1 MATRGETEGSSSSPE
16 LSTKLSFEFL
26 EDITNNFSQIFCE
39 DSYGTVYK
47 GTLPDSNK
55 EIAVKKLKQKE
66 EIAPDNFENQLQ
78 SIVGL
83 KHENIVEVF
92 GFCNET
98 LQNSTER
105 LLCYGFSPSE
115 NLEQH
120 LFDTGTEETEHS
132 SSTEPSTN
140 WDTCFK
146 IIKGICQGLL
156 FLHKQLDNN
165 PITHMD
171 LNLKNIWLD
180 KAMVPK
186 IANVELSKIISQEQ
200 IRKESCG
207 YLAPECLNDTPSDMS
222 FQTDIYSLGVM
233 IIQITTGEK
242 SQGKMNDRASR
253 GYIDKI
259 RRNWTAEHI
268 ASKYSSFDSE
278 CLHQV
283 HACIKIGLECVQID
297 QKNRPSIEEI
307 VDRLNTI

>member
-200 IRKESCG
+200 IRKESWYTAIAEG
-207 YLAPECLNDTPSDMS
+207 GDGNNRRL
-222 FQTDIYSLGVM
+222 QLG
-233 IIQITTGEK
+233 G
-242 SQGKMNDRASR
+242 
-253 GYIDKI
+253 
-259 RRNWTAEHI
+259 
-268 ASKYSSFDSE
+268 ASKVPDLGFRGENPRFDPIWLYLVMTMF
-278 CLHQV
+278 LHHYLMEGIAQTW
-283 HACIKIGLECVQID
+283 
-297 QKNRPSIEEI
+297 S
-307 VDRLNTI
+307 

>member
-1 MATRGETEGSSSSPE
+1 MATEEKTEGSSSSPE
-16 LSTKLSFEFL
+16 LSKKFPFMFL
-26 EDITNNFSQIFCE
+26 EKITNCFSQIFCK
-39 DSYGTVYK
+39 DPFGTVYK

-55 EIAVKKLKQKE
+55 KIAVKKLEQSE
-66 EIAPDNFENQLQ
+66 EIPRDDFENQVQ

-83 KHENIVEVF
+83 KHENIVELV

-98 LQNSTER
+98 HQNSTER
-105 LLCYGFSPSE
+105 LLCYGFAPDE
-115 NLEQH
+115 NLQQH
-120 LFDTGTEETEHS
+120 LFGTEETEDS
-132 SSTEPSTN
+132 SSTEPSNN
-140 WDTCFK
+140 WNTCFK

-180 KAMVPK
+180 KTMVPK
-186 IANVELSKIISQEQ
+186 IANVELSRIFSHKQ
-200 IRKESCG
+200 ITKESCG
-207 YLAPECLNDTPSDMS
+207 YMAPEYINDTRNAMS

-242 SQGKMNDRASR
+242 SRGKMEDRASR
-253 GYIDKI
+253 SYIDKI
-259 RRNWTAEHI
+259 RRKWTAEHI
-268 ASKYSSFDSE
+268 ASKYSSLDSE

-283 HACIKIGLECVQID
+283 HACIKTGLECVQID